1 MLDPEKYLEQTLNQ
15 LTDLQAQVPDLR
27 KKYEDAAQETRSK
40 DRRVSASVAPT
51 GEVRSLSFHG
61 ESYRKMPA
69 KELAELVLRTINQ
82 AREQA
87 VTDARE
93 QIFQSLDPQ
102 VQALLGG
109 SGATSEDW
117 SVDTML
123 KRFLGN
129 VGDTPS
135 SDTMKESGQ

>member
-1 MLDPEKYLEQTLNQ
+1 MDPEKHLEETLNQ
-15 LTDLQAQVPDLR
+15 LADLQARVPELR
-27 KKYEDAAQETRSK
+27 KQYEDAEQETRSK
-40 DRRVSASVAPT
+40 DRRVSASVAPN

-87 VTDARE
+87 MTDARE
-93 QIFQSLDPQ
+93 QVFQSLDPQ
-102 VQALLGG
+102 VRALLGG
-109 SGATSEDW
+109 SNATSENW
-117 SVDTML
+117 SVDSML

-129 VGDTPS
+129 VGDTE
-135 SDTMKESGQ
+135 TTVKKESAA